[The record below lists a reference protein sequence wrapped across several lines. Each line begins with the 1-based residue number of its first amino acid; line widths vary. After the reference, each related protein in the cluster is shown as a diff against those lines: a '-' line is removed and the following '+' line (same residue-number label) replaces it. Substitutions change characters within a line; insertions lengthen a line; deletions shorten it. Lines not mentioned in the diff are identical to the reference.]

1 MRDLVGRTLGH
12 YRILSEIGQ
21 GGMGVVYRAH
31 DERLDRDVAVK
42 VLPEDVADDPD
53 RLARFEREARAV
65 ARLDHP
71 SLLAIHDFGREAGLT
86 FAVTELLEGETLRDR
101 LSSEGMG
108 WPKVAEIGAAVAEG
122 LAAAHGKG
130 VVHRDLKP
138 ENIFLT
144 FDGRVKILDFGL
156 ARLVLP
162 VDEETETATALPA
175 VTAAGTV
182 LGTVGYMS
190 PEQIRGEGVDA
201 RSDIFS
207 LGCVLYEMLGG
218 RRPFR
223 DESAAGT
230 LAAVLR
236 DDPPPLTLVDTR
248 VARLVARCLQK
259 NPAERYQS
267 AAELRSAIGP
277 VSRHQSNA
285 SGPPSPCLPSPTCP
299 APERTTTSARGSRK
313 RSLAHSPGSPDYG

>member
-1 MRDLVGRTLGH
+1 MRDLVGRTLGR
-12 YRILSEIGQ
+12 YRILSKIGQ

-71 SLLAIHDFGREAGLT
+71 SLLAIHDFGHEAGVT
-86 FAVTELLEGETLRDR
+86 YAVTELLEGEALRDR

-144 FDGRVKILDFGL
+144 TDGRVKILDFGL

-162 VDEETETATALPA
+162 
-175 VTAAGTV
+175 
-182 LGTVGYMS
+182 
-190 PEQIRGEGVDA
+190 
-201 RSDIFS
+201 
-207 LGCVLYEMLGG
+207 
-218 RRPFR
+218 
-223 DESAAGT
+223 
-230 LAAVLR
+230 
-236 DDPPPLTLVDTR
+236 
-248 VARLVARCLQK
+248 
-259 NPAERYQS
+259 
-267 AAELRSAIGP
+267 
-277 VSRHQSNA
+277 A
-285 SGPPSPCLPSPTCP
+285 S
-299 APERTTTSARGSRK
+299 APEARPPKDKSVE
-313 RSLAHSPGSPDYG
+313 